1 MNALILEDKKEFVE
15 RLKAHLLSDIRGI
28 EFSVAHNHQT
38 AMELFNRIKPVVVII
53 DIRQP
58 DKNRLGLI
66 KMMKRQVPETAIV
79 ILTDYSFELFREECL
94 QAGADFFIDIS
105 FELDKLSVIIKKIAE
120 RIDVELREF

>member
-1 MNALILEDKKEFVE
+1 MNALILEDEKEFVE
-15 RLKAHLLSDIRGI
+15 RLKAHLLSDIKGI
-28 EFSVAHNHQT
+28 EFSIAQNHQT
-38 AMELFNRIKPVVVII
+38 AMRLFNRIKPVVVII
-53 DIRQP
+53 DIRHP

-66 KMMKRQVPETAIV
+66 KMMKSQAPDTAIV